1 MSNIENK
8 DEYKEKSG
16 IQGAKFEAEGVEI
29 NETAENKLGIGDAA
43 TIEMDSSENDQKKI
57 IKEGIVEKE
66 RNTADTAS
74 VVQSVGH
81 LLRNARISRSMSLS
95 DVARQLRLSV
105 QQVEAIEKEDYDKLP
120 GRTFMRGFVRNYAN
134 LLQLDPVAILQLLP
148 QSAPTISVQRTP
160 FRIKEISLT
169 SNHERNGHSLFIIII
184 ILILFSLVI
193 YWIYQNGDWSKES
206 VVKNSTETTFT
217 LEPKVKTDPE
227 TIELSLPL
235 PPPVSSFDILNNKQL
250 NQTAKSVELENNR
263 LSPEK
268 SLSTAEL
275 ANATPKDHTIGILH
289 FLFSKESWVNVK
301 DNRGKTIFEQTNASG
316 TERVISGKRPL
327 SLVIG
332 NAAGVNL
339 TYNDRPID
347 LKPYTRKNEGI
358 ARLALE

>member
-8 DEYKEKSG
+8 DEYKEKFG
-16 IQGAKFEAEGVEI
+16 IQGAEFEVEGVEI
-29 NETAENKLGIGDAA
+29 NETAENKLGIGDVA
-43 TIEMDSSENDQKKI
+43 TIGMDSSGADQEKI

-81 LLRNARISRSMSLS
+81 LLKNARISRSMSLS

-105 QQVEAIEKEDYDKLP
+105 QQVEAIEKEDYEKLP

-160 FRIKEISLT
+160 FQIKEISLT
-169 SNHERNGHSLFIIII
+169 SNHERNGHSLFVIIIV
-184 ILILFSLVI
+184 LILFSLVI
-193 YWIYQNGDWSKES
+193 YWIYQDADWNKEP
-206 VVKNSTETTFT
+206 VVKNSAETTFT
-217 LEPKVKTDPE
+217 LEPKIKTDPE

-235 PPPVSSFDILNNKQL
+235 PSVPSSDVLSNQQL
-250 NQTAKSVELENNR
+250 SQTTNSVESENNH

-268 SLSTAEL
+268 PLSTAESV
-275 ANATPKDHTIGILH
+275 NAPPKDHTTGILH

-301 DNRGKTIFEQTNASG
+301 DNSGKTIFEQINASG
-316 TERVISGKRPL
+316 TERVVSGKRPL